1 MPFFKRRGRKGKKEM
16 ERDRYWR
23 EGEYEIS
30 YNSKLCKENVN
41 LLKKNEKDDYKVLN
55 NSFT

>member
-1 MPFFKRRGRKGKKEM
+1 M